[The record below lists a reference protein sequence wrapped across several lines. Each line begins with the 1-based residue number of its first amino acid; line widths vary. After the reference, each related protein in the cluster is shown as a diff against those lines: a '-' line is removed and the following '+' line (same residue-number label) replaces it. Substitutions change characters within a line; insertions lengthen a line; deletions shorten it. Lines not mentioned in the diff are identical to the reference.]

1 MVKLIGTWHRKRVTA
16 LRFGIFKRDYN
27 LTDLFLYL
35 TGELSRNEEF
45 LPCFTGLANIS
56 CDIIISSISGDP
68 ISNPSL
74 MFLVGFSGSVSI
86 SRTIFRSWKENEVG
100 GFFVFSQ

>member
-1 MVKLIGTWHRKRVTA
+1 MVTLIGTCQKVTA
-16 LRFGIFKRDYN
+16 LIFGIFIRDYIIS
-27 LTDLFLYL
+27 DLFSYL
-35 TGELSRNEEF
+35 TGELFRNGEF

-86 SRTIFRSWKENEVG
+86 SRKIFRSWKENEVG